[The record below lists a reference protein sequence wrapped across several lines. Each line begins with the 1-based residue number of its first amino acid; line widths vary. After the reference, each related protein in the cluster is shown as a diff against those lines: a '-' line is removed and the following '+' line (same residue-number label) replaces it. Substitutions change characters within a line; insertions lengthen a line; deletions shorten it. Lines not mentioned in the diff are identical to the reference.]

1 MAEITNYDVYNDR
14 MRRSMWDKAFFMDKV
29 PDAQAIVDYGCAD
42 GSLVRFLHGLFPA
55 MRFIGF
61 DIDPAMIAAA
71 NAQRE
76 ENTWFFSDME
86 AVPDKLREM
95 NVPGCQTVINFSS
108 VFHEVFHYGFDLSM
122 IKGMIAS
129 IDPQYLVVR
138 DMMYDSLNDE
148 TIVSRE
154 IEARVRDTLPAW
166 QIADFEKA
174 HGPIRL
180 RKNLVHLLLKYKYT
194 ENWPRECAEN
204 YFSYT
209 MQDLTAVLN
218 EDHRYRSLL
227 FSRYILPWIRYDI
240 ENKLGIDAGDEFTT
254 HFSLIL
260 GKCKNDML
268 SLNEGGSIN
277 ERLSF

>member
-1 MAEITNYDVYNDR
+1 MNYNVYNDR

-42 GSLVRFLHGLFPA
+42 GSLVRFLHGLFPT

-76 ENTWFFSDME
+76 ENTWFFSDIE
-86 AVPDKLREM
+86 AVPAKLREM
-95 NVPGCQTVINFSS
+95 KIPGSQTAINFSS
-108 VFHEVFHYGFDLSM
+108 VFHEVFHYSFDLSM
-122 IKGMIAS
+122 IKEMIAS
-129 IDPQYLVVR
+129 VDPQYLVVR
-138 DMMYDSLNDE
+138 DMMYDSLADE
-148 TIVSRE
+148 TIISRE
-154 IEARVRDTLPAW
+154 IEARVREALPGW

-209 MQDLTAVLN
+209 MEDLTAVLN
-218 EDHRYRSLL
+218 DDHRYRPIL
-227 FSRYILPWIRYDI
+227 FSRYILPWIRCDI
-240 ENKLGIDAGDEFTT
+240 ENKFGIDSGNEFTT

-260 GKCKNDML
+260 GKCKHGML

-277 ERLSF
+277 ERISV

>member
-55 MRFIGF
+55 MCFIGF

-71 NAQRE
+71 NARWE

-95 NVPGCQTVINFSS
+95 NVPGCQTAINFSS

-122 IKGMIAS
+122 IKAMIAS

-154 IEARVRDTLPAW
+154 IEARVRNTLPAW

-218 EDHRYRSLL
+218 EDHRYRPLL

-240 ENKLGIDAGDEFTT
+240 ENKLGIDAGNEFTT

-260 GKCKNDML
+260 GKCKNGML
-268 SLNEGGSIN
+268 SLNEGGSKH